1 MISPFNCKMS
11 LKTPCAAGCCG
22 PKFKFIVFIVLS
34 AVVFVLTI
42 GFQFWKI
49 LLFRIYLF
57 PILNFFFEK
66 SFALFFLTIFT
77 YCLCLCVFFFILFFL
92 KRGKACSLTSL
103 NSLNNLFFFKFVLIC
118 VLLALAGLPPFFSF
132 FLKSFF
138 FLFFLKK
145 GFFFVSL
152 FLIFNLLSMFFY
164 IQIVRLLLKSAI
176 KNTSQIFLSKISFK
190 FRFFFFLECTLIFLL
205 AGFFFMSHFLI
216 LLLALFL

>member
-1 MISPFNCKMS
+1 MS

-57 PILNFFFEK
+57 PILNFFLEK

-145 GFFFVSL
+145 GFFFVIL

-164 IQIVRLLLKSAI
+164 IQIVRLLLKSSI
-176 KNTSQIFLSKISFK
+176 KNTSQVFLSKISFK
-190 FRFFFFLECTLIFLL
+190 FRFFFFLECALLFLL
-205 AGFFFMSHFLI
+205 AGFFFMSHFWI